1 MQPPHQPE
9 LADLGRRERQI
20 VEALYRLG
28 RATVNDVLAELP
40 DPPSYS
46 AVRAMLNKL
55 EEKGYARHEQDG
67 KRYVYLPAV
76 SAEQARTT
84 ALRNLVDTFFQ
95 GSAVQAVLA
104 LIRFSDTAVSDDLLE
119 RLAEIED
126 PAAYRARVAALD
138 HQDLE
143 IRRGVAHAMGRGK
156 D

>member
-1 MQPPHQPE
+1 MQLQQQPE

-67 KRYVYLPAV
+67 PRYVYLPAV
-76 SAEQARTT
+76 PAEQARTT
-84 ALRNLVDTFFQ
+84 ALRNLVDTFFE
-95 GSAVQAVLA
+95 GSAEQAVLA
-104 LIRFSDTAVSDDLLE
+104 LIQLSDTAVSDDALE
-119 RLAEIED
+119 RLAEL
-126 PAAYRARVAALD
+126 ARRAE
-138 HQDLE
+138 QE
-143 IRRGVAHAMGRGK
+143 GR
-156 D
+156 